1 MRGCDLVA
9 AFGRQKFLQ
18 KNNSEVR
25 NFGYKRGKDVIEFA
39 QNGKYVVKDYLLR
52 TVTLSHLWHL
62 VNLPSTS
69 VLVGSLAG
77 QNPPLL
83 PQI

>member
-1 MRGCDLVA
+1 MRGCDTVA

-18 KNNSEVR
+18 EDNPEVR

-52 TVTLSHLWHL
+52 AVTFCHL
-62 VNLPSTS
+62 
-69 VLVGSLAG
+69 
-77 QNPPLL
+77 
-83 PQI
+83 